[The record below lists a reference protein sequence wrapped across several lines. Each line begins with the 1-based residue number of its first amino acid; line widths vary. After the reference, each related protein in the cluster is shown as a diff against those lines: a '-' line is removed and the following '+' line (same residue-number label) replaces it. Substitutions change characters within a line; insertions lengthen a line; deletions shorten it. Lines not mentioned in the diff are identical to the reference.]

1 MAMKEIKR
9 IDDLIPA
16 AQKRSKVTVAVAAA
30 GDDGIMQTVHEAA
43 QAGIAEF
50 LLFGDPEAIKK
61 YGKDVGAKW
70 LKDKN
75 IIAAKNDAEAAR
87 LAVEAVRS
95 GKAGA
100 IMKGQL
106 PTATFLRAVLDK
118 ENGLRSG
125 RQLSIGGIYDKT
137 DGSGVFMI
145 TDPAMNVKPDLMEK
159 KAILENGVDLLHRI
173 GMKQPRVAVLC
184 ALETVNLDMQDT
196 IDAAILSKMADRGQ
210 IKGCLVDGPLA
221 LDNAVSEEGARHKGV
236 TGPVA
241 GHADLLLAPDI
252 EAGNM
257 LHKCMHYFAHIES
270 ASQVLGASAPVI
282 ATSRSDTVRSKLLS
296 IALAVVTA

>member
-1 MAMKEIKR
+1 MKEIKR

-16 AQKRSKVTVAVAAA
+16 AQKRSRVTVAVAAA
-30 GDDGIMQTVHEAA
+30 GDDAIMQTVHEAA
-43 QAGIAEF
+43 RLNIAEF
-50 LLFGDPEAIKK
+50 FLFGNPDLIKK
-61 YGKDVGAKW
+61 YGKESGATW
-70 LKDKN
+70 LQDKH
-75 IIAAKNDAEAAR
+75 IIATTNDAEAAR

-106 PTATFLRAVLDK
+106 PTATFLRAILDK

-125 RQLSIGGIYDKT
+125 RQLSIGGIYDKA

-145 TDPAMNVKPDLMEK
+145 TDPAMNVKPDIMEK

-221 LDNAVSEEGARHKGV
+221 LDIAVSEEGARHKGV

-241 GHADLLLAPDI
+241 GHADLLLTPDI

-257 LHKCMHYFAHIES
+257 LHKSLHYFAHIEC
-270 ASQVLGASAPVI
+270 ASLVLGASAPVI
-282 ATSRSDTVRSKLLS
+282 ATSRSDTVRTKLLS
-296 IALAVVTA
+296 VALGVVTA

>member
-1 MAMKEIKR
+1 MTMNEIKR
-9 IDDLIPA
+9 IDDLVSV
-16 AQKRSKVTVAVAAA
+16 AQKRPRVTVAVAAA
-30 GDDGIMQTVHEAA
+30 GDSGIMQTVHDAV
-43 QAGIAEF
+43 QADIAEF
-50 LLFGDPEAIKK
+50 LLFGDPDLIKQH
-61 YGKDVGAKW
+61 GKAAGAKW
-70 LKDKN
+70 LKDKQ
-75 IIAAKNDAEAAR
+75 IVVAANDAEAAR

-118 ENGLRSG
+118 EHGLRSG
-125 RQLSIGGIYDKT
+125 RQLSIGGIYDKP
-137 DGSGVFMI
+137 DGSGDFMI
-145 TDPAMNVKPDLMEK
+145 TDPAMNVKPDLMAK

-184 ALETVNLDMQDT
+184 ALETVNPDMPDT

-221 LDNAVSEEGARHKGV
+221 LDIAVSEEGARHKGV
-236 TGPVA
+236 AGPVA
-241 GHADLLLAPDI
+241 GHADLLLTPDI

-257 LHKCMHYFAHIES
+257 LHKGLHHFAHIEC
-270 ASQVLGASAPVI
+270 ASLVLGAGAPVI
-282 ATSRSDTVRSKLLS
+282 ATSRSDSVRTKLLS
-296 IALAVVTA
+296 IDMGVVTA